1 MKAERNAVITGAT
14 TGIGR
19 AIAEDLARE
28 GYTLW
33 VCARNDE
40 RLNEMRDYWSATFP
54 ENALH
59 TLRSDVSKRSDV
71 AAFAGHIR
79 RATDRVDVL
88 VNNAGLFYPGS
99 VLDEAEGNLEEMINT
114 NLYSAYWLTRELI
127 GLMLPHRAGHIF
139 NMCSIASFMAYPN
152 GGSYAISKHAML
164 GLSRMLRAELM
175 DKGIKVTT
183 VMPGAT
189 WSASWEGADL
199 PRERLMQ
206 ASDISE
212 AVMSALRMSPAAV
225 VEDIVI
231 RPQLG
236 DL

>member
-1 MKAERNAVITGAT
+1 MKEERNAIITGAT

-40 RLNEMRDYWSATFP
+40 RLNEMSDYWEATFP
-54 ENALH
+54 ESQLH
-59 TLRSDVSKRSDV
+59 TLRADVSKRSEV
-71 AAFAGHIR
+71 ASFAGHIR

-99 VLDEAEGNLEEMINT
+99 VLDEPEGNLEEMINT
-114 NLYSAYWLTRELI
+114 NLYSAYWLTREVI
-127 GLMLPHRAGHIF
+127 GLMLPHRSGHIF

-199 PRERLMQ
+199 PRERLML

-212 AVMSALRMSPAAV
+212 AVMSALRMSPSAV

>member
-1 MKAERNAVITGAT
+1 MDKERTAVITGAT

-19 AIAEDLARE
+19 AVAEALAGA
-28 GYTLW
+28 GYTIW
-33 VCARNDE
+33 ACARTEE
-40 RLNEMRDYWSATFP
+40 RLAEMSDYWAEQFP
-54 ENALH
+54 GKALH
-59 TLRSDVSKRSDV
+59 TCKADVAKRSEV
-71 AAFAGHIR
+71 TSFAEHIR
-79 RATDRVDVL
+79 RGTDRVDVL
-88 VNNAGLFYPGS
+88 VNNAGIFYPGS
-99 VLDEAEGNLEEMINT
+99 VLDEPEGNLEEMINT

-127 GLMLPHRAGHIF
+127 GSMLPYRAGHIF

-175 DKGIKVTT
+175 EKGIKVTT

-206 ASDISE
+206 ASDIAT
-212 AVMSALRMSPAAV
+212 AVLSALSMSPSAV